1 MIFIWKVLFN
11 GVFCSLISCLVIERG
26 YFVVKIGELIFVV
39 IIAVIFSLLIDVA
52 VNDNIIF
59 GFDETIK
66 LDGNVIISV

>member
-1 MIFIWKVLFN
+1 M
-11 GVFCSLISCLVIERG
+11 LISCLVIECG

-39 IIAVIFSLLIDVA
+39 IIVVIFLLLIDVV

-59 GFDETIK
+59 GFDEMIK

>member
-1 MIFIWKVLFN
+1 M
-11 GVFCSLISCLVIERG
+11 ISCLVIERG